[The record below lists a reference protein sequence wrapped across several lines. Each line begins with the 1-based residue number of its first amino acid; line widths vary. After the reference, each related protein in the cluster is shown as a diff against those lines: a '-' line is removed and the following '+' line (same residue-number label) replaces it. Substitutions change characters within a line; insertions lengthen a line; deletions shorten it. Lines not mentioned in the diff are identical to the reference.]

1 MNKCDD
7 VLTEVHNIK
16 PSVLLLQET
25 KLPQISTQK
34 ARSFHPAHLN
44 NFAFKPSTGAAGGIL
59 NAVSQHH
66 FTINYSLQHNF
77 ALSTLITS
85 NTNNQTLLITN
96 VYAPTEHSLKHDF
109 LLELQ
114 TI

>member
-59 NAVSQHH
+59 NAVSNTTSQ
-66 FTINYSLQHNF
+66 
-77 ALSTLITS
+77 STTPCS
-85 NTNNQTLLITN
+85 TTL
-96 VYAPTEHSLKHDF
+96 PF
-109 LLELQ
+109 PR
-114 TI
+114 